1 MCIISYQS
9 FINDKKIID
18 SFEKDILKIVLFN
31 RYENKFNYLHGLW
44 LIPTGIFFIFFLIL
58 LEIPSFDDIYKHFK
72 KAYLI
77 KFKK

>member
-1 MCIISYQS
+1 MCIMSYQS

-44 LIPTGIFFIFFLIL
+44 LIPTGLFFIFFLIL
-58 LEIPSFDDIYKHFK
+58 LEIPSFDDIYKRFK
-72 KAYLI
+72 RDFSL
-77 KFKK
+77 KFRK